1 MQVFASVAAVIVL
14 LTAGFTPVVAQTP
27 LSKPMTAGF
36 LNTSCSPVRALGNNG
51 GTMNSLTRDEMF
63 MMGLCIGFIDGWL
76 QGTRNALLDENH
88 GNTNAFTDKIT
99 TSQLI
104 PVFLAYMAKH
114 PEQKEGS
121 AGLVLFEA
129 VVEEKLEKLR

>member
-14 LTAGFTPVVAQTP
+14 LTAGPTPVVAQTP

-36 LNTSCSPVRALGNNG
+36 LNTSCSPIRTLGSNESN
-51 GTMNSLTRDEMF
+51 MKSLTRDEMF
-63 MMGLCIGFIDGWL
+63 MVGLCVGFIDGWL

-88 GNTNAFTDKIT
+88 GNTNAFTNKIT
-99 TSQLI
+99 VAQLI

-114 PEQKEGS
+114 PEKKEAS
-121 AGLVLFEA
+121 AGLILFMS
-129 VVEEKLEKLR
+129 VVEGKLQKLR